1 MYLFLLSGV
10 RREALNQ
17 VCFDETETS
26 EETSVRIAQLSD
38 FYGFTTNLLSNHP
51 NAELSLA
58 RAHHRSCAREGVTR
72 DYDAFVIDQ
81 VADNLV
87 SGVSRRRFDDMQSLV
102 KINPKT
108 LSLPCAGSLIEF

>member
-1 MYLFLLSGV
+1 
-10 RREALNQ
+10 LNQ

-72 DYDAFVIDQ
+72 DYDAFVIDR

-87 SGVSRRRFDDMQSLV
+87 SRFSLSTIDDM
-102 KINPKT
+102 
-108 LSLPCAGSLIEF
+108 